1 MFKEVLQVHKV
12 KEATK
17 AMNKLKAQIIKEIK
31 GEMFSMDDLAME
43 VMVERPLIHN
53 KGLTTTIGGSLVE
66 TKAQQTW
73 ELVTPPDDR
82 SIIGST
88 CVYKLKKNPYGT
100 ISWHIARLVAQGFS
114 QE

>member
-1 MFKEVLQVHKV
+1 
-12 KEATK
+12 
-17 AMNKLKAQIIKEIK
+17 MNKLKAQIIKEIR

-66 TKAQQTW
+66 TSAQQTW
-73 ELVTPPDDR
+73 ELVPPPADDR

-88 CVYKLKKNPYGT
+88 WVYKLKKNPDGT
-100 ISWHIARLVAQGFS
+100 ISRHKARLVAQGFS